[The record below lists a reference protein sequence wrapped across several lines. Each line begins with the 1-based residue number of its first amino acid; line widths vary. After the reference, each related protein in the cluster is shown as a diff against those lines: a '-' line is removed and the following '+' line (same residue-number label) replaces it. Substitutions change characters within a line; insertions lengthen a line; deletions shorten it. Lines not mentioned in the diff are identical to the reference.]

1 MDRNRP
7 YVFATERDRGFERF
21 EALADLYDAA
31 TVRHIEKLGIA
42 RGWTC
47 LEVGAGSGSIAMWLT
62 ERVAPG
68 RVIATD
74 RDVSQLDAHASLAI
88 EIWRHDIATDALP
101 TETFDLVHARL
112 VLMHLPNAVGALARM
127 VHALRPGGWLV
138 VEEFDVTSAEHGEK
152 NDSGETLPRTSL
164 AFRTVMQRAGVDLR
178 FGRRLP
184 SILRAQGLTDIGG
197 EGRTCLWTGRTAGA
211 RLMRANYVGLRD
223 AIVETGLVDSDEFDG
238 DVERLNDPQFST
250 TSPTMWSVWGRRP

>member
-1 MDRNRP
+1 MDRKTP
-7 YVFATERDRGFERF
+7 YVFASERDSGVERF

-47 LEVGAGSGSIAMWLT
+47 LEVGAGSGSIAMWLA

-74 RDVSQLDAHASLAI
+74 RDVSQLDAHALPAI
-88 EIWRHDIATDALP
+88 EIWHHDIATDALP

-112 VLMHLPNAVGALARM
+112 VLMHLPNATETLARM

-138 VEEFDVTSAEHGEK
+138 VEEFVTNAENGEK
-152 NDSGETLPRTSL
+152 NDPGETLLRTML
-164 AFRTVMQRAGVDLR
+164 AFRTVMQRAGVDLG

-184 SILRAQGLTDIGG
+184 SILRAQGLTDVGA
-197 EGRTCLWTGRTAGA
+197 EGRTCLWTGGTAGT

-238 DVERLNDPQFST
+238 DLERLNDPQFST
-250 TSPTMWSVWGRRP
+250 PSPTMWSVWGRRP